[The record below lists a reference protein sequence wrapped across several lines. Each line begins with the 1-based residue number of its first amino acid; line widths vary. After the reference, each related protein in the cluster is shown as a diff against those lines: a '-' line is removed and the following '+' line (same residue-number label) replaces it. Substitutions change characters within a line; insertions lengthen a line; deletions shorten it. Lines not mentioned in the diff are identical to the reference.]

1 VAAAGALRGGGRLKS
16 RVRCPLPRG
25 LGRRTGGSLTDS
37 ISQREKVVGTRLRR
51 LGRHGEA
58 EYFPPARNRERTGML
73 LAEVVTVRLCVGC
86 KRAEDGG
93 GVRIDV
99 RQRGHRGL
107 AAG

>member
-1 VAAAGALRGGGRLKS
+1 MLPAGHKALWLTDSASSLPPFGMGTVCGDRGRLPASGRFGGSGRFAQDAQVAAAGALRGGGRLKS

-58 EYFPPARNRERTGML
+58 EY
-73 LAEVVTVRLCVGC
+73 
-86 KRAEDGG
+86 
-93 GVRIDV
+93 
-99 RQRGHRGL
+99 
-107 AAG
+107 